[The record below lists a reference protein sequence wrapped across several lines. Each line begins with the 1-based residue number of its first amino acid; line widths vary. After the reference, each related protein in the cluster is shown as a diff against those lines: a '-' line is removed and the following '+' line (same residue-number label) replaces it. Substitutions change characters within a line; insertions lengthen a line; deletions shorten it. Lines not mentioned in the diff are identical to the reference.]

1 MKEIENFHRDLY
13 TFNGDFVDNRFETFD
28 HNLEISIN

>member
-13 TFNGDFVDNRFETFD
+13 TFNGDFEDNRFETFD
-28 HNLEISIN
+28 HNL